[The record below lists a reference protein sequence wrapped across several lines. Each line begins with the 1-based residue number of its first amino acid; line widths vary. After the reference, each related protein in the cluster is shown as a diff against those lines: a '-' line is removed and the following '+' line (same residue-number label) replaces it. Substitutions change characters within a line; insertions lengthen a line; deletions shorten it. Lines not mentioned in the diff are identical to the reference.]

1 MKAIRNG
8 VTIAQSDATIVLEGN
23 HYFPPES
30 VDRNCLLSS
39 NHRTM
44 CSLKGQASYH
54 DLFVDGNVNPNAAWF
69 YPEPRDGY
77 EHIKG
82 HIAFFKGV
90 QVVE

>member
-1 MKAIRNG
+1 MKAIWNG

-30 VDRNCLLSS
+30 VDRNCLLGS

-77 EHIKG
+77 EHIKN

>member
-1 MKAIRNG
+1 MKATWNG
-8 VTIAQSDATIVLEGN
+8 VTIADSDTTIVLEGN
-23 HYFPPES
+23 HYFPAES

-77 EHIKG
+77 EHIRG

-90 QVVE
+90 QVTE